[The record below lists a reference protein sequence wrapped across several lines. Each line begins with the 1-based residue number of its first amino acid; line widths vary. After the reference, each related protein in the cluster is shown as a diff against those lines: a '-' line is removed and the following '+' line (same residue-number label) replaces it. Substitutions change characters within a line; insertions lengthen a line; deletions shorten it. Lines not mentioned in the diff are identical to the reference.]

1 MAGTRQ
7 YATNAD
13 VPFELFDRGS
23 NTTLADIIT
32 TANAD
37 GASVT
42 EYNSTQLNA
51 INGISAVN
59 VQGSGYTGGANVANA
74 GAFDVTARAL
84 FDNASG
90 STGAAN
96 SYHIHVIRDRS
107 FLINRNGGFIIAG
120 NTALNS
126 RGTHI
131 VWINC
136 DFVVRDSLVGASPTE
151 QWIFQNGDRGT
162 GNAGGYSLLNNLDSE
177 RPGDITG
184 ESLAT
189 TRTHNFF
196 GCSFTNLSDY
206 NPGTGGISA
215 GAVRLAVGE
224 MHDSLFIQA
233 SLQQTAK
240 HFWLFSQP
248 GCLIRNTTISA
259 PGTVS
264 IPAQGPNRIWLT
276 GPVQLDGADTRGVQ
290 VAVADNAQV
299 KAFSLQGI
307 PGAGIAAFNT
317 GNSTGGRLVNDGY
330 SYLKS
335 INPSITIGATVGTQ
349 TNLATALSYVGG
361 QQDRKRYIEL
371 VQYAPTFREVAGAG
385 FAEGI
390 SFSNDYGWSWQ
401 AGDTLDRYPDADN
414 TVLTNQSYTTNA
426 QGIIAGA
433 NLYIPDT
440 GRTGT
445 IEATGAEAGLQIPV
459 AVFGQQ
465 AGDVSQLFPAA
476 NSVIRYRAFF
486 QDVEFTGTDERGTY
500 ADGEVTLTI
509 NKGFLDT
516 RATGA
521 NAGTAVGAGADFVTP
536 IDTTLSTAARGRT
549 LANLDDYFDDATN
562 GILIGTNAISTQDIS
577 DVLKWQ
583 HYRRNTD
590 SYRTVSDA
598 GVVTTDFN
606 ISVNATATDAVSIAT
621 DTIVLRTAGFNS
633 GTGTGAGTTGPVT
646 SLVTTGNIDLDG
658 TTLVDTNITAAQ
670 IGGISTTGTAISG
683 GSVTGELTGLNGQS
697 IIVDGDPDLS
707 GVTVPAGETLTVSG
721 TFTAGRA
728 PTGAGITVLST
739 IAING
744 LINPGGTDA
753 LRGYLTAWDVGTNN
767 TLTRIPLN
775 RIVDQDNAQATT
787 DTAATF
793 AGRVSTAA
801 TSINIT
807 GINDTSTTRVVLT
820 HPNFRTQVMEIAGGG
835 TLQFVPAS
843 ISVPAETLIPNGV
856 SIAVADADAAI
867 TGAGTDPDP
876 FRLTLTVTSPFANPP
891 GPTEVNALLHRDI
904 KSKLQYQRLIALLSD
919 GADGINDDETILSS
933 PSNASPAG
941 LNGNF
946 FNLVPTGTTIQ
957 GLGFINNLDPADR
970 NLSTAALAAGN
981 VVAGVL
987 VFPETMFDLALT
999 VSELTEVVSSQ
1010 TYINDVT
1017 NPSVNAIRN
1026 FLQLSD
1032 N

>member
-42 EYNSTQLNA
+42 EYTSGQLNA
-51 INGISAVN
+51 LNGVAAED
-59 VQGSGYTGGANVANA
+59 VQGSGFEGSGTVDNA
-74 GAFDVTARAL
+74 RAFEVTTRAL
-84 FDNASG
+84 FDNAQG

-120 NTALNS
+120 NSANAS
-126 RGTHI
+126 RGTHV
-131 VWINC
+131 VWVNC
-136 DFVVRDSLVGASPTE
+136 DFVVRDSQVGATPAE

-162 GNAGGYSLLNNLDSE
+162 GNNGGFSTIGTSDTG
-177 RPGDITG
+177 RPADITG

-196 GCSFTNLSDY
+196 GCTFTNLSNY
-206 NPGTGGISA
+206 NQGTGGVSN
-215 GAVRLAVGE
+215 GAVRMAVGE
-224 MHDSLFIQA
+224 MHDTLFIQS
-233 SLQQTAK
+233 SLQQEAK
-240 HFWLFSQP
+240 HYWVFTQP
-248 GCLIRNTTISA
+248 GCLIRNTTIAA

-276 GPVQLDGADTRGVQ
+276 GPVQLDGADTRGMQ
-290 VAVADNAQV
+290 VAIADDAQV
-299 KAFSLQGI
+299 KAFALQGI
-307 PGAGIAAFNT
+307 PGAAIGAFNT
-317 GNSTGGRLVNDGY
+317 GNSFGANIANEGY
-330 SYLKS
+330 SYLKAV
-335 INPSITIGATVGTQ
+335 NPVITIGAGAAQ
-349 TNLATALSYVGG
+349 TSTALALSYSGG
-361 QQDRKRYIEL
+361 NLDRKRYIEL
-371 VQYAPTFREVAGAG
+371 VQYAPTFREVAGG
-385 FAEGI
+385 DFAEGV
-390 SFSNDYGWSWQ
+390 SFFNDYGWSWQ

-414 TVLTNQSYTTNA
+414 TVLTGQEYITNSA
-426 QGIIAGA
+426 GIIAGTS
-433 NLYIPDT
+433 LYIPDT

-445 IEATGAEAGLQIPV
+445 IAATGVEAGLQIPV
-459 AVFGQQ
+459 AVFARQGTT
-465 AGDVSQLFPAA
+465 GNVSQSIAVN

-500 ADGEVTLTI
+500 SDGEVTLTV

-516 RATGA
+516 RATGT

-536 IDTTLSTAARGRT
+536 IDTSLSTAARGRT

-590 SYRTVSDA
+590 SYRTVTNGAVS
-598 GVVTTDFN
+598 TDFN
-606 ISVNATATDAVSIAT
+606 ISINSTATDAVSIAT
-621 DTIVLRTAGFNS
+621 DTIVLRTAGLNS

-658 TTLVDTNITAAQ
+658 TTLVDTNISAAE
-670 IGGISTTGTAISG
+670 ISGISTTGTAISG

-728 PTGAGITVLST
+728 PAGAGITVLST

-820 HPNFRTQVMEIAGGG
+820 HPNFRTQVMEITGGG

-999 VSELTEVVSSQ
+999 VSELTDVVSSQ

>member
-23 NTTLADIIT
+23 NTTLADVIT
-32 TANAD
+32 TANAG
-37 GASVT
+37 GAMVT
-42 EYNSTQLNA
+42 TYDANA
-51 INGISAVN
+51 INLLGGTTINSFSGAAGNTSVVSGI
-59 VQGSGYTGGANVANA
+59 VAFPN
-74 GAFDVTARAL
+74 
-84 FDNASG
+84 N
-90 STGAAN
+90 STGTGN
-96 SYHIHVIRDRS
+96 NDYHIHVIRNHN
-107 FLINRNGGFIIAG
+107 FIIENGGVFRHLGLSATAAAG
-120 NTALNS
+120 I
-126 RGTHI
+126 HV

-136 DFVVRDSLVGASPTE
+136 NFTLRDSNLGTSGNH
-151 QWIFQNGDRGT
+151 QWVFQNGGAGL
-162 GNAGGYSLLNNLDSE
+162 GNNNGGFQLG
-177 RPGDITG
+177 RPADITG
-184 ESLAT
+184 QNLST
-189 TRTHNFF
+189 TRTHDFF
-196 GCSFTNLSDY
+196 GCTFVDLS
-206 NPGTGGISA
+206 NEITGGA
-215 GAVRLAVGE
+215 GNPTTTTNQGQVRMSVGE
-224 MHDSLFIQA
+224 MHESLFIQ
-233 SLQQTAK
+233 STIQETSK
-240 HFWLFSQP
+240 RYWIFTQP
-248 GCLIRNTTISA
+248 GCLLRNNTISA
-259 PGTVS
+259 PGAVS
-264 IPAQGPNRIWLT
+264 NNDGPNRIWLT
-276 GPVQLDGADTRGVQ
+276 GPVQLEATDTRGMQ
-290 VAVADNAQV
+290 VAVADDAQV
-299 KAFSLQGI
+299 KAFGIQGL
-307 PGAGIAAFNT
+307 PGTGIAAFNT
-317 GNSTGGRLVNDGY
+317 GNSFGGQVQNEGY

-335 INPSITIGATVGTQ
+335 VNPVITIGTGDAQST
-349 TNLATALSYVGG
+349 LAQALSYSGG
-361 QQDRKRYIEL
+361 NLNLKRYIEL
-371 VQYAPTFREVAGAG
+371 VQYGPTFREVAGGA

-390 SFSNDYGWSWQ
+390 SFSNDFGWSWQ
-401 AGDTLDRYPDADN
+401 TGDTLDRYPDADN
-414 TVLTNQSYTTNA
+414 TLLTGQEYLTNSA
-426 QGIIAGA
+426 GIIAGA

-445 IEATGAEAGLQIPV
+445 IDATGEASGLQIPV
-459 AVFGQQ
+459 AVYARQGTT
-465 AGDVSQLFPAA
+465 GNVSNSIAV
-476 NSVIRYRAFF
+476 NDSVIRYRGFF

-500 ADGEVTLTI
+500 ADGEVTLTV

-516 RATGA
+516 RATST
-521 NAGTAVGAGADFVTP
+521 NSGTAVGAGADFVTP
-536 IDTTLSTAARGRT
+536 IDTSLSTAARGRT

-562 GILIGTNAISTQDIS
+562 GILIGTNAISMQDVS

-590 SYRTVSDA
+590 SYRTVNN

-646 SLVTTGNIDLDG
+646 SLVTTGNIDLDS
-658 TTLVDTNITAAQ
+658 TTLVDTNISAAE
-670 IGGISTTGTAISG
+670 ISGISTTGTAIRG
-683 GSVTGELTGLNGQS
+683 GSVTGILTGLNGQS

-707 GVTVPAGETLTVSG
+707 GITIPAGETLTVSG
-721 TFTAGRA
+721 TFTAGRS
-728 PTGAGITVLST
+728 PTAAGITVLST
-739 IAING
+739 IAVNG

-775 RIVDQDNAQATT
+775 RIVDQANAQATT
-787 DTAATF
+787 DTADTF

-820 HPNFRTQVMEIAGGG
+820 HPNFRTQVMEISGGG

-843 ISVPAETLIPNGV
+843 ISVPAESLIPNGV

-867 TGAGTDPDP
+867 TGVGTTP
-876 FRLTLTVTSPFANPP
+876 RLTLTVTSPFANPP

-904 KSKLQYQRLIALLSD
+904 KTKLQYQRLIAILAD
-919 GADGINDDETILSS
+919 GADGIADDETVLNS

-941 LNGNF
+941 LNGNL
-946 FNLVPTGTTIQ
+946 FNLVPNGTTIQ
-957 GLGFINNLDPADR
+957 GLGFINNLDPAER
-970 NLSTAALAAGN
+970 SLSTADLAAGN

-999 VSELTEVVSSQ
+999 INELTDVVSSE

-1017 NPSVNAIRN
+1017 TPGVNAIRN
-1026 FLQLSD
+1026 FLQLTD